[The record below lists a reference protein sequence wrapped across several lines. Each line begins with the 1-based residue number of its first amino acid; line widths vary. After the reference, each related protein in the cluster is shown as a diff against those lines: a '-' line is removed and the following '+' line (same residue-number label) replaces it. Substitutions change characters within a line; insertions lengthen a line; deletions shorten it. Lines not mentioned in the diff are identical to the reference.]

1 MRETVTLIIHALLV
15 FVVLTVWLITA
26 WTIDQYLLLRFPL
39 EGLALVNF
47 RILETI
53 KRLSSIFEKGRRR
66 RARGQPAA
74 AQALISVRYLQGRRI
89 PIRGSREFLSL

>member
-26 WTIDQYLLLRFPL
+26 WTIDHYLLLRFPL

-47 RILETI
+47 RILEGALHLKTLHLVG
-53 KRLSSIFEKGRRR
+53 KLMFGRNKENRLWWR
-66 RARGQPAA
+66 
-74 AQALISVRYLQGRRI
+74 
-89 PIRGSREFLSL
+89 